1 MKNSLIFLAL
11 LTFSQFLIAQVGIGT
26 VNPEARLDIFSTN
39 SGILIPRVALTSI
52 TDASTV
58 INPTGG
64 TIAASTL
71 VYNDST
77 GGLTPAGYYYWQ
89 NSQWNQ
95 LASTSQKQV
104 HFGKILVSASGVIN
118 VAGVGFSPK
127 SVEFVAINR
136 VQDFNTGAYRANG
149 NNTND
154 IRMAGGMTTGYAQIN
169 GTGIDQQVISNGFSG
184 SSINNIGTYS
194 SISHCIAAFFVNNNG
209 EPIHDDGSPNSGS
222 DSQNGLISASLQSFD
237 DDGFTLNFDNFLAG
251 STTSNR
257 TNQMVIIYKAYR

>member
-1 MKNSLIFLAL
+1 MKNSLILLIL
-11 LTFSQFLIAQVGIGT
+11 LTFSHALIAQVGIGT
-26 VNPEARLDIFSTN
+26 VDPEARLDIVSTN

-52 TDASTV
+52 TDEITV
-58 INPTGG
+58 FNPAGG
-64 TIAASTL
+64 TIAESTL

-95 LASTSQKQV
+95 IASTSQKRV

-136 VQDFNTGAYRANG
+136 IQGYNGTYRADG

-154 IRMAGGMTTGYAQIN
+154 IRMAGGMTVGYAQNN
-169 GTGIDQQVISNGFSG
+169 GTSIDQQVISNGFSG
-184 SSINNIGTYS
+184 SSINNIGTFAS
-194 SISHCIAAFFVNNNG
+194 SSHCIAAFFVNNNG
-209 EPIHDDGSPNSGS
+209 EPIHDNGSPTGGT
-222 DSQNGLISASLQSFD
+222 DTQDGLVRASLQSFNS
-237 DDGFTLNFDNFLAG
+237 DGFTLNFDRFLVG
-251 STTSNR
+251 DSTNNR
-257 TNQMVIIYKAYR
+257 TNQIAIIYKAYR